1 MGAPDMTPRTIA
13 PSPARVAR
21 QPRTKRPGA
30 ARRAIVKVDVPMRG
44 GGAGAEASSGG
55 PAPSESDGSG
65 GRGVGSGDGVEGSG
79 GCGVTARVA
88 DPLRSTDAAGARHG
102 TAPNVR
108 SPPVWPPRRS
118 PVPRSDRSAHSPLE
132 AAGSSP
138 PPRHHAARS
147 P

>member
-30 ARRAIVKVDVPMRG
+30 ARRAIVKVDVPIRG

-88 DPLRSTDAAGARHG
+88 DPLRSPDGAGAPPG
-102 TAPNVR
+102 AAPNVR
-108 SPPVWPPRRS
+108 SPPVWQARRLAAPRFARAAPS
-118 PVPRSDRSAHSPLE
+118 PHGE
-132 AAGSSP
+132 
-138 PPRHHAARS
+138 
-147 P
+147 

>member
-1 MGAPDMTPRTIA
+1 MGARDMTPRTIA
-13 PSPARVAR
+13 PSPARVAS

-30 ARRAIVKVDVPMRG
+30 ARTSIAEVDVPLRG
-44 GGAGAEASSGG
+44 GGAGAEASSVG

-88 DPLRSTDAAGARHG
+88 DPLRATDAACARHR

-108 SPPVWPPRRS
+108 SPPVWQ
-118 PVPRSDRSAHSPLE
+118 
-132 AAGSSP
+132 
-138 PPRHHAARS
+138 AAR
-147 P
+147 